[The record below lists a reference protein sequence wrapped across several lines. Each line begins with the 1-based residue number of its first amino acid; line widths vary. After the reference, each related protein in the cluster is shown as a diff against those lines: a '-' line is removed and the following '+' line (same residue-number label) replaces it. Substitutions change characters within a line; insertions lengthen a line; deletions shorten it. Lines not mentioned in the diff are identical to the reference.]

1 MPELSRFEGMVIKML
16 FNDTVQH
23 NKPHVHVT
31 YGEYRASVGIDGE
44 LLAGSLPQKQFKM
57 LVGWLALHKM
67 KLMQLGTK
75 LSEAN
80 TLIRLSLYSKE
91 EFFMFI
97 SNGIV
102 YASERPENVQII
114 AVKPLDDMMM
124 LLTFST
130 GEQRLFD
137 ASVLNGPAF
146 APLTDEKIFK
156 DCKIVDGVVTWM
168 DEDIDCAPEY
178 MYEHSYAYPSLKSVI

>member
-1 MPELSRFEGMVIKML
+1 
-16 FNDTVQH
+16 
-23 NKPHVHVT
+23 
-31 YGEYRASVGIDGE
+31 
-44 LLAGSLPQKQFKM
+44 
-57 LVGWLALHKM
+57 
-67 KLMQLGTK
+67 
-75 LSEAN
+75 
-80 TLIRLSLYSKE
+80 
-91 EFFMFI
+91 MFI

-156 DCKIVDGVVTWM
+156 DCKIVDGWTKILTVLLSICTSIVM
-168 DEDIDCAPEY
+168 RIR
-178 MYEHSYAYPSLKSVI
+178 L